1 MTFGRGVRN
10 VEGMVEM
17 NAAPVVSP
25 LNSLDCAR
33 INVGPGEGKGEEEER
48 EVKKK
53 RVAAGKCQYQARVVA
68 KKGRREEWEK
78 GEREKERERRGKEKE
93 KREKEGENNS
103 RVSRRVST
111 SGAYLRRW
119 VTEFASPPERRR
131 LSGLIPNKL
140 QS

>member
-1 MTFGRGVRN
+1 M

-33 INVGPGEGKGEEEER
+33 INVGREEG
-48 EVKKK
+48 VKKK
-53 RVAAGKCQYQARVVA
+53 RVAAGKCQYRARLVA
-68 KKGRREEWEK
+68 KRDGEEGK
-78 GEREKERERRGKEKE
+78 KEKE
-93 KREKEGENNS
+93 KEREGENNS
-103 RVSRRVST
+103 RVSRRVSNE
-111 SGAYLRRW
+111 AYSRW
-119 VTEFASPPERRR
+119 SSPLLQQRRR

>member
-33 INVGPGEGKGEEEER
+33 INVGPGGEGEEEEEQEKEEKEE

-53 RVAAGKCQYQARVVA
+53 RVAAGKCQYQARLVA
-68 KKGRREEWEK
+68 KKGRREEWKK
-78 GEREKERERRGKEKE
+78 GEREKERERDE
-93 KREKEGENNS
+93 KRKKERE
-103 RVSRRVST
+103 R
-111 SGAYLRRW
+111 
-119 VTEFASPPERRR
+119 ERRR
-131 LSGLIPNKL
+131 E
-140 QS
+140 

>member
-33 INVGPGEGKGEEEER
+33 INVGPGEGKGEEEG

-68 KKGRREEWEK
+68 KKGRREEKRRK
-78 GEREKERERRGKEKE
+78 GKRERETRKGKRKEREREKA
-93 KREKEGENNS
+93 RIILAFHG
-103 RVSRRVST
+103 VSRR
-111 SGAYLRRW
+111 A
-119 VTEFASPPERRR
+119 ER
-131 LSGLIPNKL
+131 I
-140 QS
+140 